1 MIDPV
6 VVLVRIALV
15 IVYGAIIGIERE
27 ARHKTAGVKTNTLV
41 ALGACGFAMIS
52 NTFGPENHNPGQIAA
67 AIVTGIGFIGAGVI
81 IHRGG
86 NVQGVTTAA
95 TLWVTAA
102 IGVCIGTGHL
112 LVGTIAF
119 AGVLFVQ
126 LTMRPLAGLIA
137 RQAGAGRQ
145 WNVRVSAAGDVLPHI
160 NEAMKACAPAAKLVV
175 TRRSVSREG
184 SAVYWTVKL
193 LAPYDI
199 NLAQFEEC
207 LIAIPGVHRID
218 IEEDS
223 GQSAE
228 PQ

>member
-6 VVLVRIALV
+6 TVLVRIAMV
-15 IVYGAIIGIERE
+15 IVYGGIIGIERE
-27 ARHKTAGVKTNTLV
+27 ARHKTAGIKTNTLV
-41 ALGACGFAMIS
+41 ALGACAFAMIS
-52 NTFGPENHNPGQIAA
+52 NTFGAANHNPAQIAA
-67 AIVTGIGFIGAGVI
+67 AVVTGIGFIGAGVI

-95 TLWVTAA
+95 TLWVNAA
-102 IGVCIGTGHL
+102 VGVCIGTGHL
-112 LVGTIAF
+112 LVGTIVF

-137 RQAGAGRQ
+137 RETSSERQ
-145 WNVRVSAAGDVLPHI
+145 WNVRVSAEGDVLPRI
-160 NEAMKACAPAAKLVV
+160 NDAMKACAPEARLVV
-175 TRRSVSREG
+175 TRRTVSREG
-184 SAVYWTVKL
+184 EAVHWTVKL
-193 LAPYDI
+193 LAPHDV

-207 LIAIPGVHRID
+207 LVAIPGVRRVD